1 MNCSSRLARSSQAN
15 VAASVVTG
23 SDMGSRVNGEQ
34 VSGGSEFVNEERLFV
49 VVVNQAGIDY
59 TSRRP
64 AAHKG
69 IGMSDELVGR
79 IHQRDAEALA
89 EFLASHRP
97 QLMAFIER
105 QLGAGLRRKV
115 EPDDVF
121 QETSAEAVRALPT
134 AEIGDR
140 DPFSWLCQI
149 AERRIIDLHRHFF
162 GAQKRDAGREVP
174 LGSGG
179 GSDSGRPAGLIN
191 LLVASL
197 TTPSQAFSRNAR
209 EARLLDALGKLPHE
223 QQSAL
228 RMRYIENLPSKQ
240 IAERLGKS
248 DAAVRVM
255 LTRSLKRLNELLD
268 RK

>member
-1 MNCSSRLARSSQAN
+1 
-15 VAASVVTG
+15 
-23 SDMGSRVNGEQ
+23 
-34 VSGGSEFVNEERLFV
+34 
-49 VVVNQAGIDY
+49 
-59 TSRRP
+59 
-64 AAHKG
+64 
-69 IGMSDELVGR
+69 MSDELVAR
-79 IHQRDAEALA
+79 IHNRDTQALA
-89 EFLASHRP
+89 DFIAAHRP

-105 QLGAGLRRKV
+105 QLGTGLRRKV
-115 EPDDVF
+115 ETDDVF

-134 AEIGDR
+134 AELGDR

-174 LGSGG
+174 LGSDR
-179 GSDSGRPAGLIN
+179 GSDAQPAGLIN

-209 EARLLDALGKLPHE
+209 EARLLEALGKLPQE

-255 LTRSLKRLNELLD
+255 LTRSLKRLNELLGGSP
-268 RK
+268 